1 MSIMRVVWTIM
12 KFLILLAW
20 TLIQIAFWLL
30 MLGLISGLIII
41 LL

>member
-1 MSIMRVVWTIM
+1 MSIMRVVWTII

-20 TLIQIAFWLL
+20 TLIQIAFWLV
-30 MLGLISGLIII
+30 MPGLIIGLIII